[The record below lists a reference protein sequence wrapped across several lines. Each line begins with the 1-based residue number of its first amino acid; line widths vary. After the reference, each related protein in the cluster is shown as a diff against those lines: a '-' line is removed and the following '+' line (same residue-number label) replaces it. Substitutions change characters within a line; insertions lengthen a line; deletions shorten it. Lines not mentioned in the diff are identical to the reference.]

1 MLPLGI
7 HKMDQVKAIFF
18 GEMLDEFK
26 YHMVRWLSVCHPKK
40 FDGIGIINTQ
50 IFNECLI
57 TKWIYKIYNQAGSP
71 LVRLLKAKY
80 IRDDDFYKSRLEI
93 HMDPSFG
100 KVSTKL
106 STFLNGG
113 LCIKLVMID

>member
-1 MLPLGI
+1 
-7 HKMDQVKAIFF
+7 
-18 GEMLDEFK
+18 
-26 YHMVRWLSVCHPKK
+26 
-40 FDGIGIINTQ
+40 
-50 IFNECLI
+50 LI
-57 TKWIYKIYNQAGSP
+57 TKWICKIYNQAGSL